1 MDFLDPKQ
9 QHAHKVRL
17 IVGYFLL
24 GIAILCGTVILLYL
38 TYGFSLNDDGKIIQN
53 GLIFVS
59 STPSGSKLYVNGRPN
74 ASTNARLTLPT
85 GTYTLQVERTGYRTW
100 ERAVT
105 VEGGTVVRF
114 DYALLFP
121 QNLVT
126 TTTKSYSTAPVI
138 VTQSLDRRWLLLEQ
152 PGKVGSFDMY
162 DLSNIKKGSTAVTIP
177 SSVLPSATPAKDL
190 SVVSWANDNRHVLLE
205 DTYHNALEY
214 ILFDT
219 QNPADS
225 VNLTKT
231 LNLDSTS
238 SLTLQNEDYNNYFI
252 YDSKTTV
259 LGTASLNSTTV
270 MPMLQ
275 YVLAYKTYGTNVVL
289 YATSQ
294 GAPTGDAKIMLYQNG
309 TNYQLRTVTQDS
321 TYLLNLT
328 QYSGSWYVAVGSPV
342 ENRVYVYQ
350 DPATVLQN
358 DADAPLVP
366 VAVLK
371 VQDPNYLAFSTSA
384 QFIMA
389 ENANSFSVYDVRYD
403 KSYAYTLSQPFDKPQ
418 QHATWMDGDH
428 LTYISNGKVLVFDYD
443 SANQQILQS
452 ANPDYTPF
460 FDTNY
465 KYIYVIASQPATT
478 AKAAPSATLTS
489 TSLLIPADQ

>member
-1 MDFLDPKQ
+1 M
-9 QHAHKVRL
+9 
-17 IVGYFLL
+17 
-24 GIAILCGTVILLYL
+24 L
-38 TYGFSLNDDGKIIQN
+38 TAP
-53 GLIFVS
+53 
-59 STPSGSKLYVNGRPN
+59 STD
-74 ASTNARLTLPT
+74 ARLTLPA
-85 GTYTLQVERTGYRTW
+85 GTYTLQVERNGYRTW
-100 ERAVT
+100 QRAVT

-121 QNLVT
+121 KNLVT
-126 TTTKSYSTAPVI
+126 TTMQTFSSAPVV

-152 PGKVGSFDMY
+152 PAKMGSFDMY
-162 DLSNIKKGSTAVTIP
+162 DLNNVKKAPTDVTVP
-177 SSVLPSATPAKDL
+177 ASVLPTTTATQNL

-205 DTYHNALEY
+205 DTYNNTQEY

-219 QNPADS
+219 QDPADS

-238 SLTLQNEDYNNYFI
+238 SLTLQNEDYNNYFV
-252 YDSKTTV
+252 YDSQTTV
-259 LGTASLNSTTV
+259 LGTASLNNATV
-270 MPMLQ
+270 TPMLQ

-294 GAPTGDAKIMLYQNG
+294 GAPTGETRIMLYQNG
-309 TNYQLRTVTQDS
+309 KDYQLRTVTQDS

-328 QYSGSWYVAVGSPV
+328 QYSGSWYVAAGVPS
-342 ENRVYVYQ
+342 ENKVYVYQ

-358 DADAPLVP
+358 SPNTPLVP

-371 VQDPNYLAFSTSA
+371 VQDPNYLAFSASA

-403 KSYAYTLSQPFDKPQ
+403 KEYTYTLSQAFDQPQ

-428 LTYISNGKVLVFDYD
+428 LTYVSNGKVFVFDYD
-443 SANQQILQS
+443 SANQQILQT
-452 ANPDYTPF
+452 ANPNYVPL
-460 FDTNY
+460 FDSNY
-465 KYIYVIASQPATT
+465 KYSYVIATQPATSS
-478 AKAAPSATLTS
+478 KSAAATILTS
-489 TSLLIPADQ
+489 TSLLTPADQ